1 MRLLADAWEELKHE
15 ELLEMRFAETDS
27 VRIAIDTAA
36 ARACSLSENTVANW
50 RGKPSREPTVTN
62 QRAA

>member
-1 MRLLADAWEELKHE
+1 MRYAQ
-15 ELLEMRFAETDS
+15 TDP

-36 ARACSLSENTVANW
+36 ARACGLNADDIANW
-50 RGKPSREPTVTN
+50 RKKLSHEPTVTN